1 MARETETVGER
12 DVDDHARRDEER
24 IDLVCDARGILH
36 GAQRSVVGADGGDG
50 RVDDVDA
57 A

>member
-1 MARETETVGER
+1 MSTTTLGATKSAST
-12 DVDDHARRDEER
+12 
-24 IDLVCDARGILH
+24 VCDARGILH